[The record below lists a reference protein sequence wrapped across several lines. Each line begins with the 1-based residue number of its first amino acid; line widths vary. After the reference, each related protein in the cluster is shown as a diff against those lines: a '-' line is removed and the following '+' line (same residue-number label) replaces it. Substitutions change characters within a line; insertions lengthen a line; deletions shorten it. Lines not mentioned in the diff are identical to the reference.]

1 MGNILQKIFRK
12 EVKIALA
19 TILALCILVYG
30 INYLKG
36 INMFKPSTYYYVK
49 FSDINGLAKSSPVFA
64 DGYRVGIVRD
74 IAYDYNHPGNISVE
88 VKLDTEMR
96 IPEGSSAVIASNLM
110 GGLRL
115 NLILS
120 RDSRNLCAIG
130 DTILGSLDSGLMS
143 TFSQLV
149 PKAESMLP
157 KLDSILNSLNAI
169 LADPSIR
176 ATLHSLQSTSSNL
189 DVASGELKEILRGD
203 VPQLTHK
210 LNVIGDN
217 FITVSNNLKNVNLQ
231 ASLDKVDSTLHNVK
245 LVTDKLNS
253 KDNTVGLL
261 LNDKQFYDNLNT
273 TFINASTLL
282 DDLKANPK
290 RYVHFSVF
298 GKKSK

>member
-1 MGNILQKIFRK
+1 MGNIIQKIFRK
-12 EVKIALA
+12 EIKIALA

-96 IPEGSSAVIASNLM
+96 IPQGSSAVIASNLM

-120 RDSRNLCAIG
+120 RDTRNLYAIG

-143 TFSQLV
+143 TVSQLV

-189 DVASGELKEILRGD
+189 DVASSQLKLILKGD

-210 LNVIGDN
+210 LNIIGDN
-217 FITVSNNLKNVNLQ
+217 FISVSNNLKNVNLQ

-261 LNDKQFYDNLNT
+261 LNDKQLYDNLNT

>member
-1 MGNILQKIFRK
+1 
-12 EVKIALA
+12 
-19 TILALCILVYG
+19 
-30 INYLKG
+30 
-36 INMFKPSTYYYVK
+36 
-49 FSDINGLAKSSPVFA
+49 
-64 DGYRVGIVRD
+64 
-74 IAYDYNHPGNISVE
+74 
-88 VKLDTEMR
+88 
-96 IPEGSSAVIASNLM
+96 
-110 GGLRL
+110 L

-189 DVASGELKEILRGD
+189 DVASGELKEILKGD

>member
-169 LADPSIR
+169 LADPSIC

-189 DVASGELKEILRGD
+189 DVASGELKEILKGD